1 MADETSPGD
10 QPSYGELLELY
21 LRGEAMKVE
30 LELLF
35 AYFRKQPVEAARLM
49 IMASR
54 QRPASVVGQGELDP
68 ELSRKMLRRLLT
80 DIRQTSERKEAVVV
94 ELPSQRRRVGW
105 LVAAVLIGL
114 LGTGTW
120 WVLRSRQTSNP
131 AVAVNAGDVAAP
143 TRNRATITLGSGQQ
157 VDLDSAAAG
166 ALAAQDG
173 AKIVKDANGHIVY
186 KVDIDHPGALIYNT
200 LNNPRGS
207 QVVSLTLSDGTR
219 VWLNAASSIRYPAA
233 FLANERVVEITGEAY
248 FEVAEDATKPFT
260 VRKDNTVIE
269 VLGTAFNVNSYGD
282 EPVLAVT
289 LLSGKVRVDV
299 SGTDQVLDPGE
310 QANVKDDRI
319 ALAATPNLE
328 AVMAWKNGQ
337 FAFNSADLPTV
348 MRQLG
353 RWYDVDVRYDGAI
366 PSRKFDGVIGKNLTL
381 DQVLKL
387 LTKARVHYTITG
399 RQLTI
404 RP

>member
-54 QRPASVVGQGELDP
+54 QRPAAVVGQGELDP

-310 QANVKDDRI
+310 QANVKDD
-319 ALAATPNLE
+319 
-328 AVMAWKNGQ
+328 G
-337 FAFNSADLPTV
+337 
-348 MRQLG
+348 
-353 RWYDVDVRYDGAI
+353 
-366 PSRKFDGVIGKNLTL
+366 
-381 DQVLKL
+381 
-387 LTKARVHYTITG
+387 
-399 RQLTI
+399 
-404 RP
+404 